1 MATSS
6 SNAYVKRTIP
16 SSSKDGYTQAV
27 ECIISSMQ
35 SQLESFDIQSSSWDM
50 QCTYNSMVKCL
61 DFMDDY
67 DSIAIRENYLDKMA
81 ILVGFMQG
89 LEFADTRNPFR
100 KTVRIKA
107 YQTLADFTALYRSFE
122 EDADIA
128 PKRAHHSQAQDVPSN
143 DPWFVPETINK

>member
-1 MATSS
+1 M
-6 SNAYVKRTIP
+6 N
-16 SSSKDGYTQAV
+16 
-27 ECIISSMQ
+27 
-35 SQLESFDIQSSSWDM
+35 
-50 QCTYNSMVKCL
+50 
-61 DFMDDY
+61 DY

-128 PKRAHHSQAQDVPSN
+128 PERAHDSQVQDMPEN
-143 DPWFVPETINK
+143 NPWFVPKASTLPA

>member
-1 MATSS
+1 MAT
-6 SNAYVKRTIP
+6 

-27 ECIISSMQ
+27 ECTISSMH

-50 QCTYNSMVKCL
+50 QCTYNSMVECL
-61 DFMDDY
+61 DCMNDY

-107 YQTLADFTALYRSFE
+107 YQTLADFTALYRSFN
-122 EDADIA
+122 EDSCTE
-128 PKRAHHSQAQDVPSN
+128 PQKAHDSQVQDVPRN
-143 DPWFVPETINK
+143 DPWFVPETVNK